1 MSTQIRILTIN
12 EISAAAFSKD
22 PDSRLVDNGL
32 GPSYQGLW
40 VGIAA
45 EVGLQTARSGTELIC
60 ASLKCI
66 KNKAVTQEMLNCCKL
81 FGIHYGRDSQQWI

>member
-1 MSTQIRILTIN
+1 MPQTCNLQSEHVDN
-12 EISAAAFSKD
+12 H
-22 PDSRLVDNGL
+22 LVDNAL
-32 GPSYQGLW
+32 GPSYQGLR
-40 VGIAA
+40 VRLAA
-45 EVGLQTARSGTELIC
+45 EVGLQTARSGTELIR